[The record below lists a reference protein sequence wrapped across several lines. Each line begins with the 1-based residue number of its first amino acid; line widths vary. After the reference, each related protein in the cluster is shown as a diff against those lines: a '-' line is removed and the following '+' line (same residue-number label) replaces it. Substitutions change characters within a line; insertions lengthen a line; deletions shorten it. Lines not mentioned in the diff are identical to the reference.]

1 MQAGRGARPRPV
13 LDRIALRD
21 VLVVEAIA
29 IVIAITAAAF
39 GASVP
44 IAIAVAVAVALG
56 ALALV
61 RVAKRSLLEW
71 LRIAYRFRRRTTYRI
86 GDTVDFRSPDG
97 RSLGLYWE
105 GSRVVAV
112 VEVLPPVGGVTAISR
127 ADIDA
132 THLMPLPDLARNL
145 VQHDIALAGIDIVSH
160 GYRSRSGTPA
170 GGVYEQL
177 IGPLPATAV
186 RTVWLAIRFDALE
199 CPDAVARRGGG
210 TDGAARA
217 ITVATQRIVRALDE
231 VGCRSRILTAPEI
244 REAVLQITA
253 GSDPRNIEHTWR
265 FARLGENVNV
275 GSAIDPKALSSELL
289 ARLWVSPSRGTT
301 TVVRLRPGP
310 AANTVSVGAAW
321 RSTSRTLPD
330 PVKIPGTVTVNGRHR
345 DAVLAHLPIA
355 VDGLD
360 DVVGRRDIAV
370 NELTRLRLPTAGCGQ
385 LIGSDAQGNGIATR
399 LVGSGISTVYLA
411 GELYLAQQA
420 VFRALAIGARV
431 LVRTDRPH
439 EWEAMQAKVASPE
452 RFRVVT
458 ESQYSDAGFNATLVD
473 GVVAPPPHA
482 GVTTMYLTADPADW
496 PDRRADVS
504 LRQPGANGSRVILH
518 SGASTVELNLV
529 SIPRE
534 TAFIGRPQAARRRA
548 TEQSLRSEPTMSV
561 SS

>member
-1 MQAGRGARPRPV
+1 MQARSGARPRPV

-21 VLVVEAIA
+21 VLVAEAMA
-29 IVIAITAAAF
+29 IVIGSAAMGF

-44 IAIAVAVAVALG
+44 IAVAVAVGIG

-61 RVAKRSLLEW
+61 PVAKGSLLDW
-71 LRIAYRFRRRTTYRI
+71 LRTVYRFRRRSTYRI

-97 RSLGLYWE
+97 RSLGLYWD

-132 THLMPLPDLARNL
+132 THLLPLPDLARNL

-186 RTVWLAIRFDALE
+186 RTVWLAICFDALD
-199 CPDAVARRGGG
+199 CPDAVVRRGGG
-210 TDGAARA
+210 TDGASRA
-217 ITVATQRIVRALDE
+217 VTVATQRIVRALDE

-253 GSDPRNIEHTWR
+253 GADPRGIEHTWR
-265 FARLGENVNV
+265 FARLGDNVNI
-275 GSAIDPKALSSELL
+275 GSAIDPNVLSSELL
-289 ARLWVSPSRGTT
+289 AQLWVTPSRGTT

-310 AANTVSVGAAW
+310 TPDSVAVGAAW
-321 RSTSRTLPD
+321 RSTSRTLPE
-330 PVKIPGTVTVNGRHR
+330 PVKLAGTVTVDGRHR

-355 VDGLD
+355 VAGLD
-360 DVVGRRDIAV
+360 DVIRTRDIAV
-370 NELTRLRLPTAGCGQ
+370 DELTELRLPTAGCGQ

-399 LVGSGISTVYLA
+399 LVGSGISTVYLS
-411 GELYLAQQA
+411 GELYLAQQV

-439 EWEAMQAKVASPE
+439 EWEAMQAKIASPE

-458 ESQYSDAGFNATLVD
+458 ESQYSDAGFNATLID
-473 GVVAPPPHA
+473 GVAAPPPHA
-482 GVTTMYLTADPADW
+482 GVTTMYLSSEPVDW
-496 PDRRADVS
+496 PTRRADVS
-504 LRQPGANGSRVILH
+504 LRQPGATGSRVVLE
-518 SGASTVELNLV
+518 SGASTVELSLV

-534 TAFIGRPQAARRRA
+534 TAFIGRPPAARRRA
-548 TEQSLRSEPTMSV
+548 TV
-561 SS
+561 